1 MNDLIQ
7 ATRSISE
14 IEISYISIII
24 SLLTTTIC
32 CLIIRSIYISYGR
45 SLNNKRNFSNS
56 FILLGITTTIV
67 ITVVKF
73 SFALS
78 LGLVGAL
85 SIVRFRAAIRDP
97 EELVYLFLI
106 IGIGISSG
114 ANQYLVTI
122 FLTIASVIV
131 IFFQEKFNKS
141 KDLKTDS
148 LNLIQINCIKKDYEK
163 VYNNLNKLFQ
173 SYAQFVNLKSMITE
187 KQSIEIS
194 FEFLLSDNTKAKKFM
209 EELNKISSD
218 KTKVSVISNVIIPD

>member
-1 MNDLIQ
+1 MNDLIK
-7 ATRSISE
+7 SVGGINE
-14 IEISYISIII
+14 IEISYISIIV
-24 SLLTTTIC
+24 SLFTTIIC
-32 CLIIRSIYISYGR
+32 SLIIRNIYISYGR

-56 FILLGITTTIV
+56 FILLAITTTVV

-122 FLTIASVIV
+122 FLTIASVII
-131 IFFQEKFNKS
+131 IFFQEKFYKN
-141 KDLKTDS
+141 KDLRTDS
-148 LNLIQINCIKKDYEK
+148 INLIQINCIKKDYEK
-163 VYNNLNKLFQ
+163 VFNNINKIFQ
-173 SYAQFVNLKSMITE
+173 SYAQFVNLKSMITD
-187 KQSIEIS
+187 KKKIELS
-194 FEFLLSDNTKAKKFM
+194 FEFLLADNTKAKKFM

-218 KTKVSVISNVIIPD
+218 STTVSVISNVIIPD

>member
-1 MNDLIQ
+1 MENIIKSLNVMNK
-7 ATRSISE
+7 
-14 IEISYISIII
+14 IEISYSSIILSLII
-24 SLLTTTIC
+24 SSIC
-32 CLIIRSIYISYGR
+32 CYLIRAIYIKYGK

-56 FILLGITTTIV
+56 FILLGMTTTIV

-122 FLTIASVIV
+122 FLTVASIIV
-131 IFFQEKFNKS
+131 ILFQEKMFNTSDIKI
-141 KDLKTDS
+141 DHV
-148 LNLIQINCIKKDYEK
+148 NLIQISCKKDDYEK
-163 VYNNLNKLFQ
+163 VFNKLNSLFQ
-173 SYAQFVNLKSMITE
+173 DYTKFINLKSMTTGNNE
-187 KQSIEIS
+187 VEIS
-194 FEFLLSDNTKAKKFM
+194 FEFLLEENTKVKLFT
-209 EELNKISSD
+209 EELNKLSIGS
-218 KTKVSVISNVIIPD
+218 TKISVISNVLIPE

>member
-7 ATRSISE
+7 ATKSISE

-24 SLLTTTIC
+24 SLFTTTIC
-32 CLIIRSIYISYGR
+32 SLIIRSIYISYGR

-131 IFFQEKFNKS
+131 IFFQQKFNKD

>member
-1 MNDLIQ
+1 MNDLIK
-7 ATRSISE
+7 SVGGINE
-14 IEISYISIII
+14 IEISYISIIV
-24 SLLTTTIC
+24 SLITTIIC
-32 CLIIRSIYISYGR
+32 SLIIRNTYIGYGR
-45 SLNNKRNFSNS
+45 SLNNKKNFSNS
-56 FILLGITTTIV
+56 FILLALTTTIV

-122 FLTIASVIV
+122 FLTIASVTV
-131 IFFQEKFNKS
+131 IFFQEKFYKN
-141 KDLKTDS
+141 KDLKIDS
-148 LNLIQINCIKKDYEK
+148 INLIQINCVKKDYEK
-163 VYNNLNKLFQ
+163 VFNNINKVFQ
-173 SYAQFVNLKSMITE
+173 SYAQFVNLKSMITD
-187 KQSIEIS
+187 KKKIELS

-218 KTKVSVISNVIIPD
+218 STTVSVISNVIIPD

>member
-7 ATRSISE
+7 ATKSISE

-24 SLLTTTIC
+24 SLFTTTIC
-32 CLIIRSIYISYGR
+32 SLIIRSIYISYGR

-131 IFFQEKFNKS
+131 IFFQEKFHKG
-141 KDLKTDS
+141 KELRTDS

>member
-1 MNDLIQ
+1 MDNLIK
-7 ATRSISE
+7 SVNGFNE

-24 SLLTTTIC
+24 SLFTTTIC
-32 CLIIRSIYISYGR
+32 SLIIRNLYISYGR

-56 FILLGITTTIV
+56 FILLAITTTIV

-122 FLTIASVIV
+122 FLTVASAII
-131 IFFQEKFNKS
+131 IFFQEKFFKNT
-141 KDLKTDS
+141 DVKTDS
-148 LNLIQINCIKKDYEK
+148 VNFIQINCIKKDYEK
-163 VYNNLNKLFQ
+163 VFNDINKLFQ
-173 SYAQFVNLKSMITE
+173 SYAQFVNLKSMITN
-187 KQSIEIS
+187 KKKIELS
-194 FEFLLSDNTKAKKFM
+194 FEFLLSDNAKAKKFM

-218 KTKVSVISNVIIPD
+218 TTTVSVISNVIVPD

>member
-1 MNDLIQ
+1 MEDIIKSLNVINK
-7 ATRSISE
+7 
-14 IEISYISIII
+14 IEISYTSILV
-24 SLLTTTIC
+24 SLLTSSIC
-32 CLIIRSIYISYGR
+32 CYLIRQVYIKNGK

-122 FLTIASVIV
+122 FLTIASIVVIL
-131 IFFQEKFNKS
+131 FQEKMFNNSEIQVDHVNLLQVKCE
-141 KDLKTDS
+141 KIEYEKVFQQ
-148 LNLIQINCIKKDYEK
+148 LNLIF
-163 VYNNLNKLFQ
+163 NKYTKLI
-173 SYAQFVNLKSMITE
+173 NLKSMTTSNNDVE
-187 KQSIEIS
+187 MS
-194 FEFLLSDNTKAKKFM
+194 FEFLLEGNIKAKVFT
-209 EELNKISSD
+209 EELNKLSSGS
-218 KTKVSVISNVIIPD
+218 TKISVISNVLIPE

>member
-1 MNDLIQ
+1 M
-7 ATRSISE
+7 
-14 IEISYISIII
+14 
-24 SLLTTTIC
+24 
-32 CLIIRSIYISYGR
+32 
-45 SLNNKRNFSNS
+45 
-56 FILLGITTTIV
+56 

-122 FLTIASVIV
+122 FLTVASAII
-131 IFFQEKFNKS
+131 IFFQEKFFKNT
-141 KDLKTDS
+141 DVKTDS
-148 LNLIQINCIKKDYEK
+148 VNFIQINCIKKDYEK
-163 VYNNLNKLFQ
+163 VFNDINKLFQ
-173 SYAQFVNLKSMITE
+173 SYAQFVNLKSMITN
-187 KQSIEIS
+187 KKKIELS

-218 KTKVSVISNVIIPD
+218 TTTVSVISNVIVPD

>member
-1 MNDLIQ
+1 MNDFIK
-7 ATRSISE
+7 SVEMINE

-24 SLLTTTIC
+24 SLSVTILC
-32 CLIIRSIYISYGR
+32 SIVIKSIYISYGR

-122 FLTIASVIV
+122 FLTIASVI
-131 IFFQEKFNKS
+131 IIYFQEKFNNNKNI
-141 KDLKTDS
+141 KTDS
-148 LNLIQINCIKKDYEK
+148 INLIQINCAKKDYDK
-163 VYNNLNKLFQ
+163 VFNQINKIFK
-173 SYAQFVNLKSMITE
+173 SYVQFVNLKSMITN
-187 KQSIEIS
+187 KNKIELS
-194 FEFLLSDNTKAKKFM
+194 FEFLLSDNTKAKIFT

-218 KTKVSVISNVIIPD
+218 TTTISIISNVIIPD